1 MKILDLIKL
10 VENRLARLNVDM
22 ATALGRGDHELVSK
36 IDGEVAETENTLEIL
51 RSGIVLTNRGQ

>member
-1 MKILDLIKL
+1 MRIADLIKL

-36 IDGEVAETENTLEIL
+36 IDREVAETENTLEVL
-51 RSGIVLTNRGQ
+51 RNSASSL